1 MEPHAFQDADN
12 INMAKSS
19 LMERLRYSRQL
30 YTCLFEAQSGGQT
43 CFDPLLFHFPTD
55 DKTFKNTEESF
66 IFANAL
72 KISPVLESGATQVT
86 TYFPAGSWVSMK
98 DFTVLASTGEKLDVP
113 VQSDVAI
120 AHLMPGAIV
129 TKQMGDFMTTS
140 DLSANLFTMV
150 ANRDTN
156 GHAQGT
162 LYVDDGVSLSQAYD
176 YVEFQLSANSF
187 KKWEKGT
194 SSNTKALDSLIIT
207 NAADLKDTDFA
218 CFTSQVDH
226 SVTMLAATADTTA
239 GAETLTIKTTDGS
252 PIDLG
257 VMKDIHFGTSATDL
271 NLCDISSQ
279 FYKVSGDAL
288 DLTAAT
294 ATTTLT
300 SLTTKDV
307 LPDLAITLTLLETGV
322 VNVHWTYAD
331 TTVSAPFEVPVS
343 IVQPNKDKVST
354 TETLDKYVA
363 ITNPAGEGAISIS
376 IMNGATTQVFNLNGM
391 ILSQYL
397 NVIDTTAVTKK
408 GSKGILGLFERVS
421 SDLFLPDG
429 VFSLWS
435 FDTANPV
442 ETGKPPGNNLY
453 GTHPYY
459 MGQASDDTWFGVY
472 SNLAAAQDWWK
483 KTDESGANSDIGL
496 VTYATGGVGDL
507 YFMMGAGPNEVT
519 KQYHTIVGLPVVIP
533 QWALGWN

>member
-1 MEPHAFQDADN
+1 MEPYNFQDADN

-30 YTCLFEAQSGGQT
+30 YTCLFEAQSAGET
-43 CFDPLLFHFPTD
+43 CFDPMLFHFPTD
-55 DKTFKNTEESF
+55 DMTFKDTEESF
-66 IFANAL
+66 VFANAL
-72 KISPVLESGATQVT
+72 KISPVLESGATTVT
-86 TYFPAGSWVSMK
+86 SYFPAGSWVSMK
-98 DFTVLASTGEKLDVP
+98 DYSVLTSNGEKKDVP
-113 VQSDVAI
+113 VQTDVAI

-140 DLSANLFTMV
+140 DLSANLFTMI

-156 GHAQGT
+156 SQATGS
-162 LYVDDGVSLSQAYD
+162 LYVDDGVTISQSYD
-176 YVEFQLSANSF
+176 YLEFQLSAKSF

-194 SSNTKALDSLIIT
+194 SSNSKSLDSLIIT
-207 NAADLKDTDFA
+207 NAADLASTDFA
-218 CFTSQVDH
+218 CYTSQVDLA
-226 SVTMLAATADTTA
+226 VIMLTATVDSTQ

-257 VMKDIHFGTSATDL
+257 LMKDIHFGTSATDL

-279 FYKVSGDAL
+279 YYKVSGDAL
-288 DLTAAT
+288 DLTKAT

-300 SLTTKDV
+300 SLITKAV
-307 LPDLAITLTLLETGV
+307 LPDLQLTLSVLETGV

-331 TTVSAPFEVPVS
+331 KGKSAPFEVPTD
-343 IVQPNKDKVST
+343 IIQPNKDKLST
-354 TETLDKYVA
+354 TETLDKFVT
-363 ITNPAGEGAISIS
+363 ITNPAGEGAISIA
-376 IMNGATTQVFNLNGM
+376 IMNDATTQVFNLNGM
-391 ILSQYL
+391 ILGQYL

-408 GSKGILGLFERVS
+408 GSKGVMGLFERVS

-459 MGQASDDTWFGVY
+459 MGQASDDTWFGVFT
-472 SNLAAAQDWWK
+472 NLAAAQDWW
-483 KTDESGANSDIGL
+483 
-496 VTYATGGVGDL
+496 
-507 YFMMGAGPNEVT
+507 
-519 KQYHTIVGLPVVIP
+519 
-533 QWALGWN
+533 